1 MDHRESADNL
11 MLVCSDD
18 HNEFDAPGALDV
30 FTVSMLRELKR
41 SHEDRIRH
49 LTGLGED
56 RATTVLRMVGQVH
69 GREVELS
76 RETAMTAVVAAKR
89 YPLFLESYSRH
100 GIEIDL
106 RHVLGES
113 AGPTDMLCGPKERS
127 RSYFRN
133 ATALIDDVIER
144 QLKHGIVTNAVR
156 HLSIFG
162 FARLP
167 LLVYLGSRLDDT
179 VPTEI
184 HQRQRHDESWR
195 WQETAPVVEFITRLD
210 HAAPHGRE
218 EVVVLNISGTV
229 NPEEIPVDLRGLR
242 RYQISPIEVTSA
254 PDIIAHQGSL
264 KNFIACVRSFL
275 ADIDAAPKTIRRLH
289 VLPALPLSA
298 AISLGRLHH
307 HQVHPELAIYERL
320 DGRYW
325 RTMDITLSAGE
336 TIVAASRQPSFRSAA
351 GIGGR
356 GRHAHGV
363 PRRGGYRRPGPP

>member
-11 MLVCSDD
+11 MLVCADD
-18 HNEFDAPGALDV
+18 HAEFDAPGALDV
-30 FTVSMLRELKR
+30 YTVSTLRELKR

-49 LTGLGED
+49 LTGLSED

-76 RETAMTAVVAAKR
+76 REAAMTAVVAAKR

-113 AGPTDMLCGPKERS
+113 AGPTDMMSDPGERS
-127 RSYFRN
+127 HSYFRN

-156 HLSIFG
+156 HLSVFG

-184 HQRQRHDESWR
+184 HQRQRHDESWC
-195 WQETAPVVEFITRLD
+195 WQETAPVVDFTTRLD
-210 HAAPHGRE
+210 HAAPHDRE
-218 EVVVLNISGTV
+218 EVVVLSISGTV
-229 NPEEIPVDLRGLR
+229 NPEEIPAELRGLR
-242 RYQISPIEVTSA
+242 RYQISPAGVPSA
-254 PDIIAHQGSL
+254 PDIIAHQGTL
-264 KNFIACVRSFL
+264 RNFIACVRSFL
-275 ADIDAAPKTIRRLH
+275 ADLDAAPKTIRRLH

-307 HQVHPELAIYERL
+307 QQVHPELAIYERL

-325 RTMDITLSAGE
+325 RTLDITLSAGE
-336 TIVAASRQPSFRSAA
+336 TKVGAARRPSFRSTG

-356 GRHAHGV
+356 VHHARGV
-363 PRRGGYRRPGPP
+363 ARRGVYRRPGPP